1 MIHNEKKIIKIALS
15 KLASEN
21 TEKLSRIIRQAI
33 NDNADNAELAR
44 NLRFADIDLNEYIK
58 SLCILVVEGKF

>member
-1 MIHNEKKIIKIALS
+1 MIHNEKKIIKTALS

-21 TEKLSRIIRQAI
+21 TERLTSLIRQAI

>member
-1 MIHNEKKIIKIALS
+1 MINNEKKIIKIALS

-21 TEKLSRIIRQAI
+21 TEKLASHIRKAI

-44 NLRFADIDLNEYIK
+44 NLHFADIDLNEYIK

>member
-1 MIHNEKKIIKIALS
+1 MLHNEKEIIKIAMT

-21 TEKLSRIIRQAI
+21 TEELKHCIRHSI
-33 NDNADNAELAR
+33 NHNADNAELAR
-44 NLRFADIDLNEYIK
+44 NLYMADITLDEYVS

>member
-1 MIHNEKKIIKIALS
+1 MIHNEKEIIKIALS

-21 TEKLSRIIRQAI
+21 TERLSSHIRQAI